1 MAPDGRQVENPPCP
15 RQTPGPIFLAE
26 FPRPMKRRKAGKAL
40 ERVAR
45 AICDSDEFVAH
56 AAGIAALYRRERELE
71 GGEQRRELRGTLKTL
86 QRHAGAL
93 ADWLNRSQ
101 PGRTARPERTALRVI
116 GETGGDNAI
125 VQAWVARVAQSTTQ
139 AIDDLKGSRPDA
151 GKAIRTAAEALKATF
166 EHHKLKWSATI
177 TKGEAAPGLALL
189 CAIAHDAGDRELT
202 PVEARQA
209 LRAPAADQ

>member
-1 MAPDGRQVENPPCP
+1 
-15 RQTPGPIFLAE
+15 
-26 FPRPMKRRKAGKAL
+26 MKRRKAGKAL

-71 GGEQRRELRGTLKTL
+71 GSEQRRELRNALKAL
-86 QRHAGAL
+86 QRHTEAL
-93 ADWLNRSQ
+93 AGWLDQSQ
-101 PGRTARPERTALRVI
+101 PGRTVRPEQTALKLI

-125 VQAWVARVAQSTTQ
+125 VQAWATRVTQ
-139 AIDDLKGSRPDA
+139 AAAQTVDDLKSARPDA

-177 TKGEAAPGLALL
+177 TKGQAAPGLALL
-189 CAIAHDAGDRELT
+189 CAIAHDAGDRDLT
-202 PVEARQA
+202 PVEAHNA
-209 LRAPAADQ
+209 LRAPAANQ